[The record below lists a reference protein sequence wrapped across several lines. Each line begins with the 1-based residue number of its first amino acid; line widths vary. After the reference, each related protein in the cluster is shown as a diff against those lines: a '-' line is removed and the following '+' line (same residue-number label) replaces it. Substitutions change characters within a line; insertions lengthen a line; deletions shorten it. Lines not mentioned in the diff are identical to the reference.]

1 MNTRNL
7 SEASERRSL
16 TLADIWTQSP
26 SMQRCLKLAEVAASS
41 EVPVLILGESGVG
54 KTLLAQAIHNSSSRR
69 KAPLVSFNASSISDT
84 LLESQLFGHEKGAFT
99 GANRTVKGKF
109 ELADK
114 GTLFLDEIADM
125 SHSAQAKI
133 LRAVE
138 YGEFERLG
146 SEQMRQANAR
156 IFSATNVSLRQRIRD
171 GRFREDLYHR
181 LNGLSLVIPPLRDR
195 REDLPALISVELIN
209 ASRQAGRKIE
219 TIHTEAMK
227 RLVEHDWPG
236 NLRELHYTLRTAAL
250 FSEDGEVTPDSL
262 FFQQEW
268 EGKGSTSIS
277 QATTGLV
284 PGGQSDRLDDV
295 VRLHVLE
302 AFARCGFNQVE
313 TARRLGI
320 ARSTLI
326 RHLRNAGQLGDLK

>member
-1 MNTRNL
+1 MKTKNL
-7 SEASERRSL
+7 SEASERKSL
-16 TLADIWTQSP
+16 TLADIWSQSP
-26 SMQRCLKLAEVAASS
+26 SMQRCLKLAELAASS

-69 KAPLVSFNASSISDT
+69 NGPLVSFNASSISDT

-125 SHSAQAKI
+125 SYSAQAKI

-156 IFSATNVSLRQRIRD
+156 IFSATNVSLRQRIRE

-195 REDLPALISVELIN
+195 RDDLPALISFELIN
-209 ASRQAGRKIE
+209 ASRQSGRRIE
-219 TIHTEAMK
+219 TIHAEAMK
-227 RLVEHDWPG
+227 RLVDHDWPG

-250 FSEDGEVTPDSL
+250 FSENGEVTPDSL

-268 EGKGSTSIS
+268 DG
-277 QATTGLV
+277 TGLT
-284 PGGQSDRLDDV
+284 GISLAASGMARDGQSDKLEDV
-295 VRLHVLE
+295 VRSHVRE
-302 AFARCGFNQVE
+302 TFAKCAFNQVE

-326 RHLRNAGQLGDLK
+326 RHLRYADQDGDS